1 MNIELSEDAITTL
14 TLGLIVLFAIWKHR
28 GVKIRLSPGNW
39 ELDMEHPK
47 VDETNFIEKSVAEA
61 GVEPAREL
69 PPTGF

>member
-28 GVKIRLSPGNW
+28 GMKIRLAPGNL

-47 VDETNFIEKSVAEA
+47 VLKRISSKNK
-61 GVEPAREL
+61 
-69 PPTGF
+69 